1 MTDSLVYC
9 IVCAALLSGVLGT
22 PFRVLHLYSVG
33 YDVEESAI
41 SVEQFADSNQSLLQ
55 VYNITVENVEDVEV
69 SIAKVANLHKRH
81 CTVNNSFLNPSSVMN
96 GLPEETSF

>member
-9 IVCAALLSGVLGT
+9 IVCATLLSGVLGT

-41 SVEQFADSNQSLLQ
+41 SVEQFTNRNQSLTQ

-69 SIAKVANLHKRH
+69 SRATVANLH
-81 CTVNNSFLNPSSVMN
+81 
-96 GLPEETSF
+96 

>member
-41 SVEQFADSNQSLLQ
+41 SVEQFTNRNQSLTQ

-69 SIAKVANLHKRH
+69 SIAYSCNPTLNDIKIV
-81 CTVNNSFLNPSSVMN
+81 SFLNPSSVMN